1 MLLQKI
7 IAVLTMSR
15 HEFIRCPII
24 PRKRTGAAAGTAG
37 KIACDVACPSMW
49 VLRQCARILG
59 VGVRRVLNTTRRDL
73 LILAMSCRA
82 ITLKIPNTAARHR
95 IDIPRPWLINSW
107 AST

>member
-7 IAVLTMSR
+7 IAVFTMSR

-49 VLRQCARILG
+49 VLRLCARILG

-73 LILAMSCRA
+73 LSLAMSCRA
-82 ITLKIPNTAARHR
+82 ITLKFPTLQLDTELTYRDHG
-95 IDIPRPWLINSW
+95 
-107 AST
+107 